1 MLKSMQ
7 MYEEFFNPPPFYA
20 FLTLTLTHFILWVL
34 LVDNEQ
40 AALATYNLAVWGT
53 LLQ

>member
-1 MLKSMQ
+1 MQ
-7 MYEEFFNPPPFYA
+7 RYEEFFNSPPFYA

-40 AALATYNLAVWGT
+40 ASLATYDLAIGGA